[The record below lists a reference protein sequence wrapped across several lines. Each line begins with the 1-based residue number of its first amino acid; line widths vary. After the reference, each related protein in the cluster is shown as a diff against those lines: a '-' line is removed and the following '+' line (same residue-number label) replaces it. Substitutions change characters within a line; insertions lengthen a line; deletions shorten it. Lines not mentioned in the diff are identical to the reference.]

1 MIKNGFISEEHKE
14 RYEELIRKASFGND
28 IERAIAMFVIAGGKG
43 LYEKAD
49 KLYDFKKNQFIFDI
63 KENEKGE
70 NEIWW
75 KASLSS
81 SQEKLM
87 LLAFSLYSGRDRI
100 GVVELFRALDDN
112 NKRLALNAISL
123 RY

>member
-1 MIKNGFISEEHKE
+1 MITKGFINEEHKE
-14 RYEELIRKASFGND
+14 KYEELIRRGNIGND
-28 IERAIAMFVIAGGKG
+28 IERAVAMFVISGGRG
-43 LYEKAD
+43 LYSKAD
-49 KLYDFKKNQFIFDI
+49 KLYDFKKNEFIFDI
-63 KENEKGE
+63 KENEDGE
-70 NEIWW
+70 KEIWW

-87 LLAFSLYSGRDRI
+87 LLAFSLYCGRDNV

-112 NKRLALNAISL
+112 NIRVALNAISL